1 MKRSIVIA
9 LALCMALCLAG
20 CGSAGGKSAA
30 GSAGAA
36 ASAAASA
43 SASAG
48 AGAAGDAQS
57 LQSENEQLKAE
68 NERLKSQLS
77 AAQNVG
83 GADPEQDNPIDTLFS
98 QYDQEETTAGML
110 TVASAEYTAWHD
122 ELTAF
127 VKDMRIDG
135 ELTLFDG
142 VADRFGGLD
151 ASAALMERLTDGTFR
166 RDEFAH
172 EQDLLVTAEGKS
184 ILIAGCAH
192 RGVVN
197 IRNRAETLLGRPV
210 DVIVGGF
217 HLFELPPGDPDT
229 DALIGRTARALTAGS
244 TVFYTGHCTGEY
256 AFEKMSAVL
265 GGRLRRI
272 SCGSVTEL

>member
-1 MKRSIVIA
+1 MKLVTLLENTACREGVRSAHGLSLYLETPRHRLLFDMGPNAAFAENAEALGVDLRAVDTAIVSHGHYDHGGG
-9 LALCMALCLAG
+9 LAEFLKVNDHAPVFLH
-20 CGSAGGKSAA
+20 
-30 GSAGAA
+30 AGALGSFWA
-36 ASAAASA
+36 RKP
-43 SASAG
+43 G
-48 AGAAGDAQS
+48 GG
-57 LQSENEQLKAE
+57 
-68 NERLKSQLS
+68 ERFIGL
-77 AAQNVG
+77 
-83 GADPEQDNPIDTLFS
+83 DPALREYVDRFR
-98 QYDQEETTAGML
+98 L
-110 TVASAEYTAWHD
+110 TDGV
-122 ELTAF
+122 
-127 VKDMRIDG
+127 MRIDG